1 MTTADAPTSRPG
13 ATSDGPATG
22 SAPTPAHH
30 DAAHDAPTGLDPK
43 RVNIVL
49 AILVV
54 SAMAMILNETI
65 LSVALPAIMSDFSVS
80 ADIAQW
86 LTTGFMLTMAIV
98 IPVTGFMLQRFTTK
112 AMFVVAVSLFVAGT
126 LMAALAPAF
135 AVLLAARV
143 VQACGTALILPLLMT
158 VTLTCVAPDKRGTMM
173 GLNSVVISVAPAL
186 GPTLSGFI
194 LNALSWRWLFWVMLP
209 IALVCLAAG
218 AALIGNVSETRR
230 VPFDVASVIISALAF
245 GGLVYG
251 LSTVGAIVDGTGR
264 DSIIALVA
272 GAVFLAAFVVRQR
285 ELEKSG
291 RALLNL
297 RPFAV
302 RNFRVSVIVVV
313 AAMAMMLGTVIVI
326 PIYLQTALG
335 VSALTTGLL
344 LLPGG
349 IIQGVASPFIG
360 RAYDAVGPRPLV
372 IPGAAIMAG
381 AQWWLTTLS
390 ETTPIGVVIAMHVT
404 FCLGMAL
411 VMTPLMT
418 VALAS
423 LPLPLYGHGSAIM
436 NTLQQLAGAAGTAVL
451 VASMTIGAAAAA
463 GAGATPMAATAAGAS
478 EAFIAGGIIGLI
490 GLIFSPFVSKLDRV
504 HVDLD

>member
-404 FCLGMAL
+404 F
-411 VMTPLMT
+411 
-418 VALAS
+418 
-423 LPLPLYGHGSAIM
+423 
-436 NTLQQLAGAAGTAVL
+436 
-451 VASMTIGAAAAA
+451 
-463 GAGATPMAATAAGAS
+463 
-478 EAFIAGGIIGLI
+478 
-490 GLIFSPFVSKLDRV
+490 
-504 HVDLD
+504 

>member
-1 MTTADAPTSRPG
+1 M
-13 ATSDGPATG
+13 
-22 SAPTPAHH
+22 
-30 DAAHDAPTGLDPK
+30 
-43 RVNIVL
+43 NIVL

-112 AMFVVAVSLFVAGT
+112 AMFVVAVSLFAADT
-126 LMAALAPAF
+126 LMTEL
-135 AVLLAARV
+135 
-143 VQACGTALILPLLMT
+143 
-158 VTLTCVAPDKRGTMM
+158 
-173 GLNSVVISVAPAL
+173 APAL

-230 VPFDVASVIISALAF
+230 VPFDIASVIISALAF

-264 DSIIALVA
+264 DSIIALIA

-297 RPFAV
+297 RPFTV

-344 LLPGG
+344 PLPGG
-349 IIQGVASPFIG
+349 IIQGIASPFIG
-360 RAYDAVGPRPLV
+360 RAYDAVGP
-372 IPGAAIMAG
+372 
-381 AQWWLTTLS
+381 
-390 ETTPIGVVIAMHVT
+390 
-404 FCLGMAL
+404 
-411 VMTPLMT
+411 
-418 VALAS
+418 
-423 LPLPLYGHGSAIM
+423 LPLYDHGSAIM

-490 GLIFSPFVSKLDRV
+490 GLIFSPFVSKLDHV